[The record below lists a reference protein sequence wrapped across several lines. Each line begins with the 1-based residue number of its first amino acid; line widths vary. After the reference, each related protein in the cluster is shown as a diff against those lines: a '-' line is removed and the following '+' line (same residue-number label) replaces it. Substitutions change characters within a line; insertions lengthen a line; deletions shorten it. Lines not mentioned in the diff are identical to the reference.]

1 VNRRRLPVP
10 RLLLAFARPFAM
22 RRRSWVP
29 PLPRHGGMQA
39 PVCATAADAI
49 GAPVC
54 AFPFSSCLDPAPH
67 APVVDRP
74 PAIVRDVA
82 AGEEGLAA
90 VGGETGVVGAVLGGG
105 EATAAD
111 GGDAGAAEAAT
122 AVLTA
127 MKEMK

>member
-1 VNRRRLPVP
+1 MDSLSIFHNTTCMYRSPRLPVP

-22 RRRSWVP
+22 RRRSPTPWAP
-29 PLPRHGGMQA
+29 PSA
-39 PVCATAADAI
+39 PSPSLLASI
-49 GAPVC
+49 
-54 AFPFSSCLDPAPH
+54 
-67 APVVDRP
+67 RP
-74 PAIVRDVA
+74 PMRRLWTGRRPLSAMQA
-82 AGEEGLAA
+82 AGEEGLAV

-111 GGDAGAAEAAT
+111 GGDAGAAEAAA

>member
-1 VNRRRLPVP
+1 
-10 RLLLAFARPFAM
+10 M
-22 RRRSWVP
+22 
-29 PLPRHGGMQA
+29 
-39 PVCATAADAI
+39 

-105 EATAAD
+105 EATAAN
-111 GGDAGAAEAAT
+111 GGDAGAAEAAA

>member
-1 VNRRRLPVP
+1 MRRLWTG
-10 RLLLAFARPFAM
+10 RRPLSAM
-22 RRRSWVP
+22 
-29 PLPRHGGMQA
+29 Q
-39 PVCATAADAI
+39 
-49 GAPVC
+49 
-54 AFPFSSCLDPAPH
+54 
-67 APVVDRP
+67 
-74 PAIVRDVA
+74 A

-111 GGDAGAAEAAT
+111 GGDAGAVEAAA